1 MNLIYYKHSKTDFE
15 VNFSSCFQEV
25 HLHTGLIFMYFS
37 SSETFATEELVHGH
51 LIISADMSV
60 NSGFLLCDI
69 SFALVKR
76 QVL

>member
-1 MNLIYYKHSKTDFE
+1 MNLIYYKRTNTDFE
-15 VNFSSCFQEV
+15 VNFSSCSQEV
-25 HLHTGLIFMYFS
+25 HVHTGLILMDFS
-37 SSETFATEELVHGH
+37 SSETFATEEEVHGC

-60 NSGFLLCDI
+60 NSGFLLCHI